1 MEKAERQSN
10 IELLRILTMCGVV
23 ILHYNNET
31 IGGGARLCNRIEFIH
46 SLFFRKHFYMCR

>member
-23 ILHYNNET
+23 ILHYNNKT
-31 IGGGARLCNRIEFIH
+31 IGGARLRNRIEFVCA
-46 SLFFRKHFYMCR
+46 LFFRKYFCVCG